1 MSERREPKRSC
12 RSAVPYTMIE
22 NELIARC
29 RQGDREAQRQLYAKT
44 SEHIYRLLLRMTGNS
59 DDAFDLAQDTYVRAF
74 AKIADFDGK
83 SSVTTWLYRLA
94 VNEALQCARRAR
106 KARTH
111 LRALPVGNHDDLDSD
126 RMSARLDVEEALAG
140 MDPSD
145 KALLLLRYQE
155 GLNYRAIAEAANCP
169 EGTVASRLNRARLK
183 LRAILE
189 EGYAQREETDVG
201 GHQMGSGADTADAC
215 SDGEDRVT
223 SS

>member
-12 RSAVPYTMIE
+12 RSAVPYTMTE

-111 LRALPVGNHDDLDSD
+111 LRARPRQSRRTSGETRRATSTASYCCPGPPGG
-126 RMSARLDVEEALAG
+126 RPARRRAAPPAAK
-140 MDPSD
+140 PS
-145 KALLLLRYQE
+145 RYS
-155 GLNYRAIAEAANCP
+155 GIARAFP
-169 EGTVASRLNRARLK
+169 EGCRRDK
-183 LRAILE
+183 L
-189 EGYAQREETDVG
+189 
-201 GHQMGSGADTADAC
+201 C
-215 SDGEDRVT
+215 
-223 SS
+223 